1 MGLNPYVGY
10 FSLLFLLEVFAAEAA
25 DFNVVDYGA
34 VGDGVKDSTQAF
46 IDTWKLACASK
57 ATPSYIVPK
66 GSFRVG
72 QVTFEGPCK
81 GFMNFAIQGNIRAES
96 DPSKFNENWIVF
108 EKIKGMQLSGG
119 GTFDG
124 QGSVAWK
131 KDLCKQEGKCNTLPP
146 NARFDFIEDA
156 LITDITS
163 LNSKQFHINILSCKN
178 ITFSSVTIKA
188 PGDSPNTDGIHMGSS
203 NGVNITNSVI
213 ATGDDCV
220 SIGPGSQN
228 VYVVGVTC
236 GPGHGISVGSLGKY
250 KNEEDVRGVTV
261 RNCTIT
267 GASNGVRIKTWPK
280 SPASEASD
288 FIFDDIVMENVMN
301 PINIDQIYCPDG
313 GSSCEEM
320 DPSKVK
326 ISDVTFNNIRGTSQ
340 TRNAIRIVCSK
351 GVPCEDVRIGEVN
364 LKYTGSDGPAKSV
377 VEFADLILSG
387 SQVPPVTNSAPNS
400 S

>member
-1 MGLNPYVGY
+1 MGLNPYVGC
-10 FSLLFLLEVFAAEAA
+10 FSILFLLELFAAAA
-25 DFNVVDYGA
+25 VDFNVVDHGA
-34 VGDGVKDSTQAF
+34 VGDGVKDNTQAF

-57 ATPSYIVPK
+57 GAPSYIVPK

-72 QVTFEGPCK
+72 QVTYNGPCK
-81 GFMNFAIQGNIRAES
+81 SSMNFVIQGNLRAES
-96 DPSKFNENWIVF
+96 DPDKFNKDWIVF
-108 EKIKGMQLSGG
+108 ERIKGMQLSGG

-131 KDLCKQEGKCNTLPP
+131 KDPCKHEGKCNTLPT
-146 NARFDFIEDA
+146 NVRFNFIEDG

-163 LNSKQFHINILSCKN
+163 RNSKQFHINLFACIN
-178 ITFSSVTIKA
+178 ITFSSISIKA
-188 PGDSPNTDGIHMGSS
+188 PGDGPNTDGIHMGSS
-203 NGVNITNSVI
+203 NGVNITDSVI

-228 VYVVGVTC
+228 VHVVGVTC

-250 KNEEDVRGVTV
+250 EDEEDVRGVTV
-261 RNCTIT
+261 TNCTIT

-280 SPASEASD
+280 SPASEASN
-288 FIFDDIVMENVMN
+288 FIFDDIIMDNVRN

-313 GSSCEEM
+313 DSSCAKM
-320 DPSKVK
+320 DPSMVK

-340 TRNAIRIVCSK
+340 SRNAIRIVCSK

-387 SQVPPVTNSAPNS
+387 SQVPPITN
-400 S
+400 